1 MPLQQTKEQ
10 ERAKQAWADISQVR
24 GQSYEGKYGSL
35 ARKFPVL
42 VLTNGLGH
50 ALAFLRAKGKE
61 HHQSLYSHFS
71 VWVTSQTYDANP
83 GTNDL
88 LERIIEDDSNA
99 YRRATT
105 EALAFAVWIKRFAE
119 AELQAEEEDN

>member
-10 ERAKQAWADISQVR
+10 ERAKQAWADISQVK
-24 GQSYEGKYGSL
+24 GQKHEGKYGSL

-50 ALAFLRAKGKE
+50 ALAFLRAKGKD
-61 HHQSLYSHFS
+61 HHKELYRHFS
-71 VWVTSQTYDANP
+71 EWVTWEVYDARP

-88 LERIIEDDSNA
+88 LEKIIEDDSGA

-105 EALAFAVWIKRFAE
+105 EALAFAVWIKRLAE
-119 AELQAEEEDN
+119 AELEAEEDDN

>member
-10 ERAKQAWADISQVR
+10 ERARQAWADISEVN
-24 GQSYEGKYGSL
+24 GQPCEGKYGSL

-50 ALAFLRAKGKE
+50 SLAFLRAKGKD
-61 HHQSLYSHFS
+61 HHKALYRHFS
-71 VWVTSQTYDANP
+71 TWVTWEIYDARP

-88 LERIIEDDSNA
+88 LERIIEDGSDT

-119 AELQAEEEDN
+119 AELREEEDDN